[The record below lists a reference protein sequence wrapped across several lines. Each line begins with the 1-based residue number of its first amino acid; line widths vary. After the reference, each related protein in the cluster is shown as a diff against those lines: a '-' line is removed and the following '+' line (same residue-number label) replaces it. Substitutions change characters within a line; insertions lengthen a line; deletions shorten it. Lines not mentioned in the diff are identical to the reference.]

1 VRGHGTGGVAS
12 RVAVVGRGGC
22 AEPGWF
28 AGVGPAVR

>member
-12 RVAVVGRGGC
+12 HVVGRGGS